1 MLCYIRWVLWAF
13 VSGGFIR
20 GLLKNEYKIVR
31 EGEHTLN
38 IVDKSGNVVQS
49 SKLETT
55 VISTTNADKQMTNIL
70 ADVRGKRQIG
80 NELVDYD
87 ELFKKYFVNK
97 DVTFIDL
104 INIKSIG
111 ELLLADK
118 LVELR

>member
-1 MLCYIRWVLWAF
+1 MNIYKFNGERHSIITEPIILSPIQIQSF
-13 VSGGFIR
+13 FIGKDSILYLYR
-20 GLLKNEYKIVR
+20 YGIETIQNKLVVITQE
-31 EGEHTLN
+31 N
-38 IVDKSGNVVQS
+38 I
-49 SKLETT
+49 
-55 VISTTNADKQMTNIL
+55 
-70 ADVRGKRQIG
+70 
-80 NELVDYD
+80 